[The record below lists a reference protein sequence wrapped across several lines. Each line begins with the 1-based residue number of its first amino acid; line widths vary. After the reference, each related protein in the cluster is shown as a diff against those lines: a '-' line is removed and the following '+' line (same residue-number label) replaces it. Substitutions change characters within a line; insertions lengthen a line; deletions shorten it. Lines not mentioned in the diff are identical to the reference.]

1 MGASGVCSFP
11 YIKISTSFF
20 ATMASPLVSVIVPNY
35 NYARYLPERLESVF
49 NQTFQD
55 FEVIILDDCSTDD
68 SREVIDRYRN
78 HPKVSAIVF
87 NEENSGS
94 PFKQW
99 FKGLEM
105 AKGELIWIAEAD
117 DSALPVFLGK
127 MAEAL
132 QANPSAALAI
142 SGTRVIDE
150 NGRPSVQTFDRWD
163 RGEEQGVGVSKLY
176 DGKRYLIH
184 NMYWACY
191 VYNASCVVFRK
202 DAFLEDDYSRS
213 LTMRNAGD
221 WLFWS
226 RMLCHGDIVEVREK
240 LSFLRRHSES
250 VTFVGNK
257 NGNLLKEDA
266 VVVNAIEGMVNV
278 GRYRKMIRHG
288 EMLKRVA
295 RMGLPPEQKRQY
307 RDEVKNVLGASDFEY
322 LVERVNKP
330 FTKYFPFLITSAKDL
345 I

>member
-1 MGASGVCSFP
+1 MGASGFVLSL
-11 YIKISTSFF
+11 TSKFSPF

-49 NQTFQD
+49 GQTFQD

-68 SREVIDRYRN
+68 SREVIERYRN
-78 HPKVSAIVF
+78 HPKVSAVVL
-87 NEENSGS
+87 NEDNSGS

-99 FKGLEM
+99 FRGLDL

-117 DSALPVFLGK
+117 DSALPVFLEK
-127 MAEAL
+127 MSAAL
-132 QANPSAALAI
+132 LANPSAALAI
-142 SGTRVIDE
+142 SGTHVVDE
-150 NGRPSVQTFDRWD
+150 NGRRTNQTFDRWD
-163 RGEEQGVGVSKLY
+163 KGEDQGVGVSKLY
-176 DGKRYLIH
+176 DGKRYLVH

-202 DAFLEDDYSRS
+202 TAFLKDDYSCS
-213 LTMRNAGD
+213 LAMRNAGD

-226 RMLCHGDIVEVREK
+226 RMLCHGDIIEVREK
-240 LSFLRRHSES
+240 LSRLRRHSKS
-250 VTFVGNK
+250 ATFVGNK

-278 GRYRKMIRHG
+278 GRYRKIIRHG

-295 RMGLPPEQKRQY
+295 RMEVPPEQKKQY
-307 RDEVKNVLGASDFEY
+307 RDEVKNILGASDLEY
-322 LVERVNKP
+322 VVERINKP
-330 FTKYFPFLITSAKDL
+330 FTKYFPFLITSTKDL